1 MQVHDC
7 VCNDSSPLMQA
18 STRAMLETRRS
29 EAAAQD
35 KGNSGGAADGLRR
48 KAFGEMGRA
57 LGLDF
62 ADVGSALRALVA
74 RASGRERDAVPDVM
88 SALEAALQ
96 QTGKALRK
104 AGFSDAQVE
113 KALAGVREE
122 LGVAATASAEL
133 TSAQSTTY
141 VRKDKANLAITTQE
155 GDRVQIRFRNKEGVV
170 SQTASSANGEER
182 RVYAF
187 SAGRVEI
194 SVQGELNDE
203 ELAAITE
210 LVDKVETLAA
220 DFFAGD
226 VQKAF
231 EAATSLGFDAEQIA
245 GFALKLSTRETLRQQ
260 SIGKPVEAPPAKP
273 AALPKAPVA
282 APAVAPAN
290 SSLPVD
296 EAPAAAPAADAGAAD
311 PADPADAADAAVP
324 GADDAGAA
332 DSIRDTLGSYLRDL
346 LGALQQ
352 QPAAAG
358 RFEFSMKWKLEVVVA
373 AVESKLPA
381 DEPAP
386 AAKLLAGS
394 LQALAKGV
402 DAAAVNPKAAPAP
415 ASEPAAAATAA
426 A

>member
-7 VCNDSSPLMQA
+7 VCNESSPLLQA

-29 EAAAQD
+29 EAAARD
-35 KGNSGGAADGLRR
+35 AGEAGGGALRR

-74 RASGRERDAVPDVM
+74 RAGGRERDAVPDVM
-88 SALEAALQ
+88 SALDAALQ

-290 SSLPVD
+290 SSPPVD
-296 EAPAAAPAADAGAAD
+296 EAPAVAPAADAGAVD
-311 PADPADAADAAVP
+311 PGDAADAAVP

-352 QPAAAG
+352 QPSAAG

-394 LQALAKGV
+394 LQELAKGV
-402 DAAAVNPKAAPAP
+402 DAADVSSQAAAPA
-415 ASEPAAAATAA
+415 EETAATA
-426 A
+426 

>member
-7 VCNDSSPLMQA
+7 VCNDPSPLMQA
-18 STRAMLETRRS
+18 STRAMLESRRS
-29 EAAAQD
+29 DAAARD
-35 KGNSGGAADGLRR
+35 AGDGGGTAAGLRR

-62 ADVGSALRALVA
+62 ADVGSALRSLVA

-88 SALEAALQ
+88 SALDAALQ

-104 AGFSDAQVE
+104 AGFSDAQVD

-122 LGVAATASAEL
+122 LGVAASASAEL

-194 SVQGELNDE
+194 SVQGELNDD
-203 ELAAITE
+203 ELAAISD
-210 LVDKVETLAA
+210 LVGKVESLAA

-245 GFALKLSTRETLRQQ
+245 GFALKLSTRESLRQQ
-260 SIGKPVEAPPAKP
+260 SVGRPVDALP
-273 AALPKAPVA
+273 AARPAVSKPAPVA
-282 APAVAPAN
+282 APVDVPA
-290 SSLPVD
+290 S
-296 EAPAAAPAADAGAAD
+296 EPAAAPTASSVSAPVGDAASTPVEPAADATESA
-311 PADPADAADAAVP
+311 PQ
-324 GADDAGAA
+324 A
-332 DSIRDTLGSYLRDL
+332 DSVQGTLGNYLRAL
-346 LGALQQ
+346 MGALQE
-352 QPAAAG
+352 PVTAG
-358 RFEFSMKWKLEVVVA
+358 RYEFSMKWKLEVVVA
-373 AVESKLPA
+373 AVESSDPQRGGSPASKLFSA
-381 DEPAP
+381 
-386 AAKLLAGS
+386 S
-394 LQALAKGV
+394 LQELAKGV
-402 DAAAVNPKAAPAP
+402 DAAAVNPKAAPAS
-415 ASEPAAAATAA
+415 ANEPAPVATAA